1 MIADHKQDII
11 ELRKRQI
18 TSDEEKTPMKA
29 LQSITINPT
38 ELCNRTCHFCPRSN
52 PKVYPNQ
59 NLHISEDTIRKLDKD
74 VALIKQK
81 LDILENN
88 HLAHIKKD
96 VDRILYILGAV
107 GIVVLGELFVLLN
120 AVL

>member
-1 MIADHKQDII
+1 MI
-11 ELRKRQI
+11 E
-18 TSDEEKTPMKA
+18 T
-29 LQSITINPT
+29 
-38 ELCNRTCHFCPRSN
+38 
-52 PKVYPNQ
+52 
-59 NLHISEDTIRKLDKD
+59 EDTIRKLDKD

-107 GIVVLGELFVLLN
+107 GIVVSTITSS
-120 AVL
+120 AVCIS

>member
-1 MIADHKQDII
+1 MI
-11 ELRKRQI
+11 ETEQI
-18 TSDEEKTPMKA
+18 V
-29 LQSITINPT
+29 Q
-38 ELCNRTCHFCPRSN
+38 
-52 PKVYPNQ
+52 
-59 NLHISEDTIRKLDKD
+59 KLDKD

-96 VDRILYILGAV
+96 VDRILCIG
-107 GIVVLGELFVLLN
+107 GLGELFVLLN